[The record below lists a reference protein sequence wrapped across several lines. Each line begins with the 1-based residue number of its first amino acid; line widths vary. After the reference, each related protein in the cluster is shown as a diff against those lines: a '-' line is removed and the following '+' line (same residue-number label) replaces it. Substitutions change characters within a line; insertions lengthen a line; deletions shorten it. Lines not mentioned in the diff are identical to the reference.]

1 MAEWIEPVFDRTFA
15 DVSYAIAQIDEW
27 KATGTGGIAFL
38 KGCLNVGDINR
49 IENNIAYLNTELS
62 KLCYYPR
69 TSSKTWTMEGIF
81 RIVDVTRIIGNIE
94 KIITEFFQIPDAPA
108 LPNTMLTYE
117 HINSLEE
124 NLYHI
129 KNILDDMIT
138 LFRECGTFDCKEE

>member
-1 MAEWIEPVFDRTFA
+1 MAGWTDPIFDRTYA
-15 DVSYAIAQIDEW
+15 DVEYAIAQINEW

-49 IENNIAYLNTELS
+49 IEDNIAYLNTELS

-94 KIITEFFQIPDAPA
+94 KIISQFFQIPDAPA

-129 KNILDDMIT
+129 KNILDNMKT
-138 LFRECGTFDCKEE
+138 LFRECGTFECGG

>member
-15 DVSYAIAQIDEW
+15 DVSYAIAQINEW
-27 KATGTGGIAFL
+27 KATGTGGITML
-38 KGCLNVGDINR
+38 KGCLNVVDIER
-49 IENNIAYLNTELS
+49 IENNITFLSNELS
-62 KLCYYPR
+62 ALCYFPR
-69 TSSKTWTMEGIF
+69 TTSKSWTLE
-81 RIVDVTRIIGNIE
+81 RLPNERDVSRIIGNIE
-94 KIITEFFQIPDAPA
+94 KIITEYFQIPDAPA